1 MQQESEQSIFGRT
14 QSDNQT
20 PNDSQVWSFI
30 KKQKESSFGQVR
42 QLV

>member
-1 MQQESEQSIFGRT
+1 MQQGLEQSIFGRT
-14 QSDNQT
+14 QSDNRT